1 MLPKQKLEFDQILRG
16 STLGEHFGG
25 ALVGCLRQEDAKASC
40 CVRDEGGPLRTAL
53 QGEVSNS
60 HKLLQPKAAV
70 VNVMVK
76 RRG

>member
-1 MLPKQKLEFDQILRG
+1 L
-16 STLGEHFGG
+16 
-25 ALVGCLRQEDAKASC
+25 CQEDAKRRA
-40 CVRDEGGPLRTAL
+40 VRKMKVCPFGTAL

-60 HKLLQPKAAV
+60 HKLLQTKAAV